1 MKKSPEG
8 IRSQLAQGNPLPLL
22 KWAQYYFDDNGLL
35 LSSRKCAEYRRIW
48 INRIRIENLV
58 GKAESF
64 EDRPQW
70 QQDLL
75 ERTKVSEEIWVF
87 IKDLIV
93 WLQKHEDYNNGKL
106 IEL

>member
-1 MKKSPEG
+1 MKNSPEE

-22 KWAQYYFDDNGLL
+22 KWAQYYFHDNGLV
-35 LSSRKCAEYRRIW
+35 LSSRKCAEYRRMW

-64 EDRPQW
+64 EARPKW

-75 ERTKVSEEIWVF
+75 KRTEINEEFWDF
-87 IKDLIV
+87 TKDLLA
-93 WLQKHEDYNNGKL
+93 WLQRHEDYNNGKPF
-106 IEL
+106 EV